1 MKRINLSKVRKANL
15 RLMQK
20 YERFGVKVFTKA
32 LKEQAKPVFDPEPMK
47 RAYIEFYQY
56 VFVDSA
62 KREWNQIR
70 IQNPRKAFVPDGF
83 FLATWKEWIK
93 LWVVDNLG
101 WLIQDVN
108 NNTRSQIQSILADSL
123 EVGLQPFEIADRLER
138 LIPKRSRALAI
149 ARTEGTRANN
159 MGKERSAEDWERETG
174 ATLFKKWV
182 HGGSREPRPEHVSQG
197 SSKPIPKG
205 DLFPLGG
212 GMTKPGDPNG
222 GASQTINCSCTIVYM
237 QESYVR
243 QYYPDAIQ

>member
-1 MKRINLSKVRKANL
+1 
-15 RLMQK
+15 MQK
-20 YERFGVKVFTKA
+20 YERFGIKVFTKA
-32 LKEQAKPVFDPEPMK
+32 LKDQANPVFDPEPMK

-70 IQNPRKAFVPDGF
+70 VQNPRKAFEPDGF

-93 LWVVDNLG
+93 IWVADNLKG
-101 WLIQDVN
+101 LILDVN
-108 NNTRSQIQSILADSL
+108 DNTKRQIQAILGDSL
-123 EVGLQPFEIADRLER
+123 EVGLQPFEIADRLEIF
-138 LIPKRSRALAI
+138 IPKRSRALAI

-159 MGKERSAEDWERETG
+159 MGKERSAEDWEVETG
-174 ATLFKKWV
+174 ATLYKKWI
-182 HGGSREPRPEHVSQG
+182 HGGSREPRPEHLGQAG
-197 SSKPIPKG
+197 STPIPKG

-222 GASQTINCSCTIVYM
+222 GASQTINCSCTVVYM

-243 QYYPDAIQ
+243 QYYPDALNQ